1 MAGRAGK
8 VALGAALVAAGVA
21 AVRALRGGPAPAFS
35 EHPSTGTAP
44 MPTPAPT
51 PVAQPTPEPA
61 RTESTPVTAAAPKA
75 EPEAAAPD
83 AAAPWV
89 EPVDGACPEGF
100 PVKAKLSSGIFHV
113 PGGLAYERTKPD
125 RCYRSAD
132 DALADGL
139 RAAKR

>member
-8 VALGAALVAAGVA
+8 VALGAALVAAAVA
-21 AVRALRGGPAPAFS
+21 AIRALRGGPAPAFS

-44 MPTPAPT
+44 TPPPAPAPAPSPAPA
-51 PVAQPTPEPA
+51 PVAAVAP
-61 RTESTPVTAAAPKA
+61 AAPEV
-75 EPEAAAPD
+75 EPEAPAPD
-83 AAAPWV
+83 TEAAWV
-89 EPVDGACPEGF
+89 DPVDGGCPEGY

-113 PGGLAYERTKPD
+113 PGGLAYDRTKPD
-125 RCYRSAD
+125 RCYRTAD